1 VLGGSSRVKGVAIT
15 GKCFEMPKDNEMK
28 SYAIAAFTDLQ
39 GLLAGPTVHR
49 A

>member
-1 VLGGSSRVKGVAIT
+1 MLGGGSRVKGVAIA
-15 GKCFEMPKDNEMK
+15 GKCFEMPRDNEMK

-39 GLLAGPTVHR
+39 GLFAGPTVHR